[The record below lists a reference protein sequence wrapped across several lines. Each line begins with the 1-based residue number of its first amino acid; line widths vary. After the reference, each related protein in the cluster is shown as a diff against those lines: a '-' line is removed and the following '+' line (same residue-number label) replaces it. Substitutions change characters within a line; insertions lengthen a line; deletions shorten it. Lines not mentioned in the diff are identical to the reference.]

1 MIDNAVEATKMA
13 PAVLGEEVNSGSKQW
28 MQSAKACCDGDELQ
42 HLDASSTGIS
52 FGEALQDARQLGA

>member
-1 MIDNAVEATKMA
+1 MT
-13 PAVLGEEVNSGSKQW
+13 PAVPGEEVNSGSKQW

-52 FGEALQDARQLGA
+52 FGEALKDARQLDD